1 MLRLSMSVAAM
12 SFATAVGL
20 ASGASAQAFSNV
32 GAFVAFPGGNRGHN
46 VSVLQRERPEY
57 SALGLRAG
65 SFQIFPRVDATFN
78 SLDNVFATEADKK
91 SDTYFDVSPSL
102 SARSDW
108 SRHSVNLD
116 ASLISRNY
124 SDYSSENYDNW
135 RVAGSGRLDMGSDS
149 SVSGGVEAKRDH
161 ITRDQISFP
170 TNGAEPVGVT
180 TKDGFLRGVYQA
192 NRLRLLGNVV
202 LAKVKFGDISSRTG
216 GVVDQSGRDFDSAA
230 FTARGDYALSPDTA
244 VFAEAKRVDNKYDT
258 KVVGQ
263 NRDSKQTEVLF
274 GGNFDLTSLAR
285 GEIGVGYLRREYDD
299 PNFRTIKG
307 TALRGTVEYFP
318 TPLTTITLTARR
330 SVEDSI
336 LAQAGGYLSTYGS
349 ARVDHELL
357 RNVLLY
363 ASVGKEK
370 DNFRGADRK
379 DSITD
384 FAIGATYLVNHY
396 LGVSGG
402 FTHRQ
407 RDSNGAASIKGPS
420 FNLNRFALTLTL
432 QR

>member
-1 MLRLSMSVAAM
+1 MLRLSMSVAAL

-20 ASGASAQAFSNV
+20 ATGASAQAFSNV
-32 GAFVAFPGGNRGHN
+32 GTFVAFPGGNRGHN

-57 SALGLRAG
+57 SALGVRTGA
-65 SFQIFPRVDATFN
+65 FQIFPRVDTTFN
-78 SLDNVFATEADKK
+78 TTNNVFATNTDKK
-91 SDTYFDVSPSL
+91 SDTYLDISPSI
-102 SARSDW
+102 SAQSDW

-116 ASLISRNY
+116 ASVISRKY
-124 SDYSSENYDNW
+124 SDYSSENYNNW
-135 RVAGSGRLDMGSDS
+135 RVAGSGLLDVGES

-202 LAKVKFGDISSRTG
+202 LAKVKFSDIDSRTG
-216 GVVDQSGRDFDSAA
+216 GVVDQSGRDFDSTAL
-230 FTARGDYALSPDTA
+230 TARGDYALSPDTA
-244 VFAEAKRVDNKYDT
+244 VFAEARRVDNKYDT

-263 NRDSKQTEVLF
+263 NRDSKQSEVLF

-307 TALRGTVEYFP
+307 AALRGSVEYFP

-370 DNFRGADRK
+370 DNFRGADRS
-379 DSITD
+379 DNITD
-384 FAIGATYLVNHY
+384 FAVGASYLVNHY
-396 LGVSGG
+396 LGITGG
-402 FTHRQ
+402 FSHRQ

-420 FNLNRFALTLTL
+420 FNLNKFALTLTL

>member
-12 SFATAVGL
+12 SFATAMGL
-20 ASGASAQAFSNV
+20 ASGAAAQAFSNV
-32 GAFVAFPGGNRGHN
+32 GTFVAFPGGNRGHN

-65 SFQIFPRVDATFN
+65 AFQVFPRADVSFN
-78 SLDNVFATEADKK
+78 TIDNVFATDTDKK
-91 SDTYFDVSPSL
+91 SDTYFDVSPSI
-102 SARSDW
+102 AVRSDW

-116 ASLISRNY
+116 ASLISRKY

-135 RVAGSGRLDMGSDS
+135 RVAGSGRLDVGSDS
-149 SVSGGVEAKRDH
+149 SISGGVESKRDH

-170 TNGAEPVGVT
+170 TSGAEPVAT
-180 TKDGFLRGVYQA
+180 TTTDGFLRGVYQA

-202 LAKVKFGDISSRTG
+202 LAKVSFGDIASKTG
-216 GVVDQSGRDFDSAA
+216 GTLDQSSRDFDSST
-230 FTARGDYALSPDTA
+230 FTLRADYALSPDTA
-244 VFAEAKRVDNKYDT
+244 VFAEARQLTSKYDT
-258 KVVGQ
+258 KVSGLS
-263 NRDSKQTEVLF
+263 RDSKQTEALL
-274 GGNFDLTSLAR
+274 GANFDLTSLVR

-299 PNFRTIKG
+299 PNFRTISG
-307 TALRGTVEYFP
+307 TAVRGAIEYFP
-318 TPLTTITLTARR
+318 TPLTTVTLTVRS

-336 LAQAGGYLSTYGS
+336 LAQAGGYLSLYGS

-370 DNFRGADRK
+370 DDFRGVDRE
-379 DSITD
+379 DDITD
-384 FAIGATYLVNHY
+384 FGLGATYLINHY
-396 LGVSGG
+396 LGISGG
-402 FTHRQ
+402 FTHRE
-407 RDSNGAASIKGPS
+407 RDSSGSIKGPS
-420 FNLNRFALTLTL
+420 FNLNKFAVTLTL